1 MGFNQDEIDEILK
14 RYTGESSTANSV
26 PSSKKVDKTKTK
38 EQIEVDIPK
47 TKPEPR
53 DEEKFKLEDI
63 QRISL
68 KSSENK
74 PGVSNKTQPRFEDTK
89 KSDDSR
95 YLTRSEII
103 KQQSKND
110 VVRKAEEKQ
119 RMRKRKTTILN
130 CLLVFFILVFL
141 GSGGYL
147 GYYFYNIKKSQDSFD
162 DLKALITDD
171 GNSGGSG
178 TGTGTAGD
186 AESGGLE
193 YEVINGVK
201 VQTKFAG
208 VYAKNNDFIGWLKID
223 GTNVDYPVMYT
234 PTDEQKYLHLDFYQ
248 EYSSSGTLFL
258 SKNSDPFQP
267 SDNILIYGH
276 NMKAGTMF
284 HTLLQYESQEFYKE
298 HKTFTFDTI
307 NENGTY
313 EVIAAFRTEIDE
325 SNDKLFKYYEFNNA
339 ADQAEFDEYV
349 SKVKKMT
356 PYSIDTTAEFGDK
369 LVTLSTCAYHASEGR
384 YVVVAKKI
392 K

>member
-1 MGFNQDEIDEILK
+1 MGYSQDEIDEILK
-14 RYTGESSTANSV
+14 RYSGESSN
-26 PSSKKVDKTKTK
+26 TKSTPT
-38 EQIEVDIPK
+38 PK
-47 TKPEPR
+47 PVEEPR
-53 DEEKFKLEDI
+53 VVEEEPKIEKPKIKDEPKAEEQK
-63 QRISL
+63 
-68 KSSENK
+68 KSSLRLS
-74 PGVSNKTQPRFEDTK
+74 GSNRSSDSSESSE
-89 KSDDSR
+89 KSTH
-95 YLTRSEII
+95 LTRAEII

-119 RMRKRKTTILN
+119 RMRKRKTAILN

-186 AESGGLE
+186 AEANGLE

-284 HTLLQYESQEFYKE
+284 HTLLQYESQEFYQE

-307 NENGTY
+307 NDNGTY

>member
-1 MGFNQDEIDEILK
+1 MGYNQDEIDEILK
-14 RYTGESSTANSV
+14 RYSGESSNTKSTPTPKPV
-26 PSSKKVDKTKTK
+26 EEPKVEK
-38 EQIEVDIPK
+38 PK
-47 TKPEPR
+47 VVEKPRVEEEPKV
-53 DEEKFKLEDI
+53 EK
-63 QRISL
+63 S
-68 KSSENK
+68 
-74 PGVSNKTQPRFEDTK
+74 TH
-89 KSDDSR
+89 
-95 YLTRSEII
+95 LTRAEII

-171 GNSGGSG
+171 GNSGGSD
-178 TGTGTAGD
+178 TGTAGD

-201 VQTKFAG
+201 VQTKLAG

-284 HTLLQYESQEFYKE
+284 HTLLQYESQDFYKE

>member
-1 MGFNQDEIDEILK
+1 MGYNQDEIDEILK
-14 RYTGESSTANSV
+14 RYSGESSN
-26 PSSKKVDKTKTK
+26 TKSTPTPV
-38 EQIEVDIPK
+38 E
-47 TKPEPR
+47 EPR
-53 DEEKFKLEDI
+53 AVEEEPKIEKPKIKDEPKAEEQK
-63 QRISL
+63 
-68 KSSENK
+68 KSSLRLSGSDRSSDSSE
-74 PGVSNKTQPRFEDTK
+74 SSE
-89 KSDDSR
+89 KSTH
-95 YLTRSEII
+95 LTRAEII

-119 RMRKRKTTILN
+119 RMRKRKTAILN

-186 AESGGLE
+186 AEANGLE

-284 HTLLQYESQEFYKE
+284 HTLLQYESQEFYHSVSPALHYDEFSLQLRDDYKSQDE
-298 HKTFTFDTI
+298 QHYPDDQLRGIVHDKPAS
-307 NENGTY
+307 G
-313 EVIAAFRTEIDE
+313 IA
-325 SNDKLFKYYEFNNA
+325 YA
-339 ADQAEFDEYV
+339 ADHGVFGIQNEAQFDFV
-349 SKVKKMT
+349 RS
-356 PYSIDTTAEFGDK
+356 
-369 LVTLSTCAYHASEGR
+369 
-384 YVVVAKKI
+384 
-392 K
+392 